1 MGDIISA
8 VTAPFVAE
16 QAGDDAVAA
25 ANAGANASMEAA
37 RIAAD
42 AAKFRPVGVTTRFG
56 ASNFAV
62 DPNTGYVTSASSTVA
77 PDIAA
82 LRDRLISS
90 AGGFNYDV
98 SGMTNQFAP
107 AAQKLFG
114 LGSQYLA
121 QSPQEVEN
129 QYIART
135 TAALA
140 PQREQELSNI
150 RNRLFQTGRTGLATG
165 GSTTSGMAA
174 ANPELAAYY
183 NALAQQDL
191 NIAQTAQQQGQAQQ
205 QFAAG
210 LFGTGANIL
219 GLTPSLAT
227 QYLAPVQSYIGT
239 GSTLE
244 QLGLSPLDLGAQ
256 LGGRQAQS
264 GAAQASALLQ
274 GGLQASQQ
282 QQAGALAAA
291 GARYNA
297 LSGALGSVSK
307 MSTPSGTSPFMQSV
321 TGLFGVPKEAYNYGY
336 NPFGSN
342 FEGFDVNSTSTPGL
356 WQDLSF
362 D

>member
-8 VTAPFVAE
+8 VTAPFIAE

-37 RIAAD
+37 RIAAE

-56 ASNFAV
+56 QSNFTV
-62 DPNTGYVTSASSTVA
+62 DPKTGYVTSASSTVS

-98 SGMTNQFAP
+98 SGMTGSFAP

-121 QSPQEVEN
+121 QSPQEVES

-135 TAALA
+135 QAALA
-140 PQREQELSNI
+140 PQRERDLANI
-150 RNRLFQTGRTGLATG
+150 RNNLFQRGRTGLATG
-165 GSTTSGMAA
+165 GTTAGNMAA
-174 ANPELAAYY
+174 SNPELQAYY
-183 NALAQQDL
+183 NSLAQQDL
-191 NIAQTAQQQGQAQQ
+191 NIAQTAQQQGQAQT
-205 QFAAG
+205 QFGAG

-244 QLGLSPLDLGAQ
+244 QLGQAPLDIGAQ

-264 GAAQASALLQ
+264 GAVQAQALLQ
-274 GGLQASQQ
+274 GGLGAAQA
-282 QQAGALAAA
+282 QQAGQLASL
-291 GARYNA
+291 GMFGNTISGLTSN
-297 LSGALGSVSK
+297 LSR
-307 MSTPSGTSPFMQSV
+307 MQ
-321 TGLFGVPKEAYNYGY
+321 TNPNMGLFGGVFNT
-336 NPFGSN
+336 
-342 FEGFDVNSTSTPGL
+342 NSTASPFFNTGADVFSPTYFGGT
-356 WQDLSF
+356 SF
-362 D
+362 GE